1 MPLNTTIITLAPPT
15 LPVNYCPSGYQ
26 QLANDI
32 VSGTVAQFQSTI
44 GNSFFNTGA
53 GPVSADNRIYPWLD
67 NDGNWWIWSTNYGV
81 WIRKNPE
88 PASGDARRIYVG
100 TTTALKSYD
109 GGDGTDWVLGTSGD
123 ASGAMWQVDSALA
136 ARFPVGVGAF
146 AASGNV
152 VVNGTSTDSGI
163 AGEDKHLLISNELPA
178 HTHDL
183 TFGGKPAVFWD
194 NFTQEAGGDSNP
206 SYSFNTSVPLTST
219 STGTNSTS
227 GLSHNTLPPFY
238 GVYFIKRT
246 PRIYYAR

>member
-1 MPLNTTIITLAPPT
+1 MDLKTTIITLSPPV
-15 LPVNYCPSGYQ
+15 LPVNYCPAGYQ
-26 QLANDI
+26 QLASDI
-32 VSGTVAQFQSTI
+32 IGGTVAQFQSTI

-53 GPVSADNRIYPWLD
+53 GPISADNRIYPWLD

-123 ASGAMWQVDSALA
+123 ASGAMWQVDTAMA

-152 VVNGTSTDSGI
+152 TVQGTTTDAGVS
-163 AGEDKHLLISNELPA
+163 GEDKHVLLSPEIPK
-178 HTHDL
+178 HTHSIDNQYAEYAQRGSADYLAFTTL
-183 TFGGKPAVFWD
+183 TTA
-194 NFTQEAGGDSNP
+194 EATGALRTTSSFGGDS
-206 SYSFNTSVPLTST
+206 SGNT
-219 STGTNSTS
+219 TG
-227 GLSHNTLPPFY
+227 HNTLPPFY